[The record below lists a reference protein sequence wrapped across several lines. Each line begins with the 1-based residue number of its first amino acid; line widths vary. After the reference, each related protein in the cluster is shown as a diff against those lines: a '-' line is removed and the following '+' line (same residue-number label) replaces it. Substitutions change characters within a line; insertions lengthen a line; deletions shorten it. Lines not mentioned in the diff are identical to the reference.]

1 MQSWQKNSCVL
12 TGAADQQSKNHI
24 LQKEL
29 YLHNATG
36 QTNQQQS
43 LLRSCSFSALREAA
57 CGVHQIRSLNSS
69 PIRIVA
75 SFGSSRYSLAFA
87 RYAEPTTATLL
98 RLWTA
103 RCPLHTIGVYLIGR
117 HLCWQAA
124 TKLYLRNYLPNLK
137 SRPIPQAIDVRL

>member
-1 MQSWQKNSCVL
+1 VSELIANVQHWFSAQIYNKMRKVDKKNSRVL

-57 CGVHQIRSLNSS
+57 CGVH
-69 PIRIVA
+69 
-75 SFGSSRYSLAFA
+75 
-87 RYAEPTTATLL
+87 
-98 RLWTA
+98 
-103 RCPLHTIGVYLIGR
+103 
-117 HLCWQAA
+117 
-124 TKLYLRNYLPNLK
+124 
-137 SRPIPQAIDVRL
+137 